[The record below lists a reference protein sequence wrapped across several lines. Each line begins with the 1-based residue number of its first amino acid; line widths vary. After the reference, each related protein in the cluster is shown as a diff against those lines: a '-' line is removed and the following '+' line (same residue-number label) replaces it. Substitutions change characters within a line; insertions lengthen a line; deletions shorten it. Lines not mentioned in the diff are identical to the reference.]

1 LYVRINNNNSDP
13 LFWANSFWDLPTNFL
28 ESIAKKLLS
37 QQREAANTANFSAAT
52 SAALLNCIIAGLGGS
67 ESKFDPA
74 QFLPCSLSDESAEA
88 EDQDYLEVD
97 SATLRIFFD
106 ELEAKRI
113 PGWVFSALS
122 NNFSHWRKQ
131 IA

>member
-1 LYVRINNNNSDP
+1 M
-13 LFWANSFWDLPTNFL
+13 
-28 ESIAKKLLS
+28 ESIAKKLLT
-37 QQREAANTANFSAAT
+37 QQREAANTANFSAAS

-74 QFLPCSLSDESAEA
+74 QFLPCSLNQEA
-88 EDQDYLEVD
+88 QQEKEQDFLEVD
-97 SATLRIFFD
+97 SAALQIFFE

-122 NNFSHWRKQ
+122 DNFSHWRKQ